1 VAKLQITWVKSFIG
15 YAKDQRQTI
24 RALGLHRLNQTVEHE
39 DSPVVRG
46 MVQKVRHLVQVEP
59 GGQS

>member
-15 YAKDQRQTI
+15 YSKDQRQTI

-46 MVQKVRHLVQVEP
+46 MVQKVKHLVQVEP

>member
-24 RALGLHRLNQTVEHE
+24 RALGLHKLNQTVEHD

-46 MVQKVRHLVQVEP
+46 MIQKVKHLVQVEP

>member
-1 VAKLQITWVKSFIG
+1 MAKLKITWIKSGIG
-15 YAKDQRQTI
+15 YAKDQRRTI

-46 MVQKVRHLVQVEP
+46 MIHKVKHLLSVEP

>member
-1 VAKLQITWVKSFIG
+1 MARLQITWVKSFIG

-46 MVQKVRHLVQVEP
+46 MIQKVRHLVQVEP

>member
-1 VAKLQITWVKSFIG
+1 MAKLQITWVKSCIG

-24 RALGLHRLNQTVEHE
+24 RALGLHRLHQTVEHE

-46 MVQKVRHLVQVEP
+46 MILKVRHLLQVEP

>member
-1 VAKLQITWVKSFIG
+1 MAKLQITWVKSFIG
-15 YAKDQRQTI
+15 YSKDQRQTI

-46 MVQKVRHLVQVEP
+46 MVQKVKHLVQVEP